1 MTDSS
6 RGFDEE
12 LRARLASLAR
22 ALRSF
27 KIIKKKLGIP
37 PVTAKQSKIRLKSM
51 ETKEHTLKIHGKC
64 NKIYGKSYQNTR
76 RDQKEAQRT
85 PPEGAESD
93 KGATK
98 VQK

>member
-27 KIIKKKLGIP
+27 KIIKKNGD
-37 PVTAKQSKIRLKSM
+37 TASNGQ
-51 ETKEHTLKIHGKC
+51 TKENTLKIHGKC
-64 NKIYGKSYQNTR
+64 NKIKGKCYHNAR
-76 RDQKEAQRT
+76 RDRKEVQKT

>member
-27 KIIKKKLGIP
+27 KIIKKKQGIP
-37 PVTAKQSKIRLKSM
+37 PVTAKRSNIRLKPM
-51 ETKEHTLKIHGKC
+51 ETKEHTLNIYGKC
-64 NKIYGKSYQNTR
+64 NKI
-76 RDQKEAQRT
+76 
-85 PPEGAESD
+85 
-93 KGATK
+93 
-98 VQK
+98 